1 VTGTMA
7 GAFLMGLISN
17 GSNLLGV
24 SPFWQ
29 QVLIGGVIILAVAVD
44 EFRKRRRVS

>member
-1 VTGTMA
+1 
-7 GAFLMGLISN
+7 MGLISN

-29 QVLIGGVIILAVAVD
+29 QVLIGSVIVLAVSVD
-44 EFRKRRRVS
+44 ELRKRRRVT